1 LATTFTLGGDLG
13 TAVLLQEAAWVA
25 LMMAVA
31 ATAQSVTRS
40 AYSLGPI
47 ILVVMYPG
55 LLMFRNIITAEIL
68 YSVFLNLTVLGLL
81 FATGVKNPVR
91 CWMVAGAVL
100 IAAVA
105 ACFKAQG
112 ILVSIAVIPLGVWI
126 ARPDTPGRL
135 APVVLSC
142 ASALALVATGS
153 RVGASPS
160 DKASVVFVDKT
171 LFCNHLNIVLASEKA
186 RREIAT
192 AAGDRGDAML
202 APLAEDFDSKRDRWP
217 VLGFYGDECFFDAA
231 LDQYL
236 TKNETNSFNEV
247 GAAYRRIF
255 LEAVLDRPL
264 LYVGKIVHQMYY
276 GAWFSWRERHL
287 RDVLLSYMKY
297 FNEARTHL
305 ILNKDAP
312 IPRAVQA
319 AGRIL
324 CRPILGG
331 LHHQYGRT

>member
-1 LATTFTLGGDLG
+1 MWPRPPDDSLAERRIFALMGRPGDGDRCLIQTSHPGIWGDTPPFVEPALRTLEARKPTVVGGRDPGYPAFLATTFTPGGDLG

-25 LMMAVA
+25 LMMALA

-135 APVVLSC
+135 ALVVLSC
-142 ASALALVATGS
+142 ASALALVATGFGSGLPLPTRRRSCLS
-153 RVGASPS
+153 RRPS
-160 DKASVVFVDKT
+160 FAIT
-171 LFCNHLNIVLASEKA
+171 
-186 RREIAT
+186 
-192 AAGDRGDAML
+192 
-202 APLAEDFDSKRDRWP
+202 
-217 VLGFYGDECFFDAA
+217 
-231 LDQYL
+231 
-236 TKNETNSFNEV
+236 
-247 GAAYRRIF
+247 
-255 LEAVLDRPL
+255 
-264 LYVGKIVHQMYY
+264 
-276 GAWFSWRERHL
+276 
-287 RDVLLSYMKY
+287 
-297 FNEARTHL
+297 
-305 ILNKDAP
+305 
-312 IPRAVQA
+312 
-319 AGRIL
+319 
-324 CRPILGG
+324 
-331 LHHQYGRT
+331 